1 VEHLALLLQF
11 RRRVIFSFK
20 NPGTSPCDAVNAA
33 NLASSSTGALMVR
46 EILEV
51 LEKCPLAQYALGK
64 DLVRVLPA
72 TADGFEVVIEQI
84 WENHYS
90 VTYGRWHEDFYSLE
104 EALGCFFLGLT
115 NHCRL
120 EVSSKHGNP
129 FRWTAEYWDDP
140 HWRKRSTKTTWSHR
154 IFAPAVTAY
163 MQNDLPLEIDVQPI
177 LNKLVALHCSSV

>member
-1 VEHLALLLQF
+1 
-11 RRRVIFSFK
+11 
-20 NPGTSPCDAVNAA
+20 
-33 NLASSSTGALMVR
+33 MVR

-72 TADGFEVVIEQI
+72 TPDGFEVVIEQI

-90 VTYGRWHEDFYSLE
+90 VTYGSWHEDFYSLE

-120 EVSSKHGNP
+120 KVCSKDGNP
-129 FRWTAEYWDDP
+129 FRWTVEYWDDP
-140 HWRKRSTKTTWSHR
+140 HWRKRSTKATWSHR
-154 IFAPAVTAY
+154 IFTPEVTAY
-163 MQNDLPLEIDVQPI
+163 MQNDLLPEIYVQPI
-177 LNKLVALHCSSV
+177 MNKLVAPHCSRV